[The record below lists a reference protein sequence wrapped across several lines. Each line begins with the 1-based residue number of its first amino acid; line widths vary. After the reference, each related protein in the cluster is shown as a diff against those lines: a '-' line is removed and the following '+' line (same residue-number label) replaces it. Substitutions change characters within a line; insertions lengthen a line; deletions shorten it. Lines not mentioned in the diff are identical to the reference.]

1 MLTIE
6 KTKNYSTKYCSNTC
20 AFCNSDNENYY
31 YEFVLDTFGEYGEFL
46 ICNIDL
52 QQAIEH
58 ILESY
63 PNIEFEV
70 KQ

>member
-6 KTKNYSTKYCSNTC
+6 KRKNYSTKYCIDTC
-20 AFCNSDNENYY
+20 AYCNNDNENYY
-31 YEFVLDTFGEYGEFL
+31 YEFVLDTVGEYGEFL

-58 ILESY
+58 IIETY
-63 PNIEFEV
+63 PKIKVEV
-70 KQ
+70 K